1 MTFILKMAMA
11 AASVISLTAC
21 ATSIQNRSPSDIAAK
36 AYTAVDSYTGLQ
48 QTRLPAFSPFEWGQG
63 VTGNAQLQTAEVFQG
78 KSGGSWLDITL
89 RYDTPTP
96 DPAEMRV
103 YNKAKWAGGEDVVIA
118 DFAAAVMSCGDRVTG
133 YSNGGYGGYYGGV
146 HGLRGYGHGRGRV
159 ASRGGSGHRLFNGP
173 RGVDNSLRSAAAADT
188 DSATANTSTG
198 SRPANGRRRGA
209 GREGGRSGRV
219 GEPGTVAP
227 RADERPITRPR
238 SNREARRNN
247 PVRENRTTRQTPKA
261 RTRTRTAP
269 KRNTRPT
276 KRSPIKG
283 MHFEDPQSASVASQ
297 KIASANTRLGLSRGR
312 SYGFAS
318 GYRSYNYGRFGGY
331 GRAGGLYPA
340 HDYVVSSSCERQE
353 RIRVFVPKERMAA
366 AERYGLNLYFRSNSG
381 DERPVIVSPNYV
393 MGYQM
398 ATLHLG
404 APRPQAVLSSSGAT
418 LP

>member
-1 MTFILKMAMA
+1 MAIA
-11 AASVISLTAC
+11 TASVISLTAC
-21 ATSIQNRSPSDIAAK
+21 ATSIQKRSPSDIAAK
-36 AYTAVDSYTGLQ
+36 AYTVVDSYTGLK
-48 QTRLPAFSPFEWGQG
+48 QTRLPAFSDFSWGQG
-63 VTGNAQLQTAEVFQG
+63 VIGNAQLQTAEVFQG

-96 DPAEMRV
+96 NPSEMRV

-133 YSNGGYGGYYGGV
+133 YSNGGGYYGGV

-159 ASRGGSGHRLFNGP
+159 AGRGGLGHHGYGGGL
-173 RGVDNSLRSAAAADT
+173 RGTDDRVRSSDGAITNAVRASSLGT
-188 DSATANTSTG
+188 
-198 SRPANGRRRGA
+198 RPDGGRRGGA
-209 GREGGRSGRV
+209 SGADRRPSV
-219 GEPGTVAP
+219 GEPGAVAP

-238 SNREARRNN
+238 SNRETR
-247 PVRENRTTRQTPKA
+247 RENPARETRSTRQTPKA

-269 KRNTRPT
+269 KRSTRPT
-276 KRSPIKG
+276 KREPIKG
-283 MHFEDPQSASVASQ
+283 MHFEDPQSAQVASQ
-297 KIASANTRLGLSRGR
+297 KIASAHSGLGLSRGIR
-312 SYGFAS
+312 PYGFAS

-331 GRAGGLYPA
+331 GRAGGLYPT
-340 HDYVVSSSCERQE
+340 HDYIVQSQCERQE

-366 AERYGLNLYFRSNSG
+366 AERYGLSLYFRSNSG
-381 DERPVIVSPNYV
+381 DESPVIVSPNYV

-404 APRPQAVLSSSGAT
+404 PPRPQAAISSSQPN